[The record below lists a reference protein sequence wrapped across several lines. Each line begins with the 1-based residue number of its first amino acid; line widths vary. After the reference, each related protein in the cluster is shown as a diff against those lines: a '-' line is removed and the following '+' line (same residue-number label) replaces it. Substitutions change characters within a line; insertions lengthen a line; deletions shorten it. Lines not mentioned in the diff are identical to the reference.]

1 MSHNAKRLMI
11 FIDAEYVIQNLR
23 DMRGANAPVRLKHI
37 RWDNIIRWITGER
50 DLIRCHYYSAELSKD
65 ENAQTYREQQE
76 YLYHLR
82 TSIPYLQLKMG
93 RLVRYG
99 KVWIQKGID
108 IKIATDLLTKAF
120 GDHYDVAALVSGDSD
135 FAELIDEVKERYG
148 KQVELYTFD
157 RIIQDVLRVAP
168 DKHVVIDAE
177 LGRANEFWY
186 LGQPQ
191 YPRGNGE
198 REATPTGESGA

>member
-1 MSHNAKRLMI
+1 MTSDKKRLMI

-23 DMRGANAPVRLKHI
+23 DMRGMRDPVRLKHI

-50 DLIRCHYYSAELSKD
+50 DLIRSHYYSAELSKE

-76 YLYHLR
+76 YLHHLKV
-82 TSIPYLQLKMG
+82 TIPYLQMKMG

-120 GDHYDVAALVSGDSD
+120 SDHYDVAALVSGDSD
-135 FAELIDEVKERYG
+135 FAELIGEVKERYG

-157 RIIQDVLRVAP
+157 RVIQDVLRTAP

-177 LGRANEFWY
+177 LGKTHEFWHW
-186 LGQPQ
+186 GQ
-191 YPRGNGE
+191 
-198 REATPTGESGA
+198 A

>member
-1 MSHNAKRLMI
+1 MRSKRARIDFAAHEESMTSDKKRLMI

-23 DMRGANAPVRLKHI
+23 DMRGMRDPVRLKHI

-50 DLIRCHYYSAELSKD
+50 DLIRSHYYSAELSKE

-76 YLYHLR
+76 YLHHLKV
-82 TSIPYLQLKMG
+82 TIPYLQMKMG

-120 GDHYDVAALVSGDSD
+120 SDHYDVAALVSGDSD
-135 FAELIDEVKERYG
+135 FAELIGEVKERYG

-157 RIIQDVLRVAP
+157 RVIQDVLRTAP

-177 LGRANEFWY
+177 LGKTHEFWHW
-186 LGQPQ
+186 GQ
-191 YPRGNGE
+191 
-198 REATPTGESGA
+198 A